1 MRWGSPELA
10 GLLVLP
16 VLAVLAWMYGARA
29 RRQALARA
37 GEIQLVARLL
47 AAHLPRR
54 RFIRQVLL
62 GLAFVLLCVSALRP
76 QLGRRPEA
84 LRRTGVDLAIA
95 FDISKSMLVKDVLPS
110 RLDAARQRLGELMA
124 RLSGDRVA
132 LVPFAGVAFTQSP
145 LTADNS
151 AIRLYL
157 QSLNPGQMPVGGT
170 NLAAAIDEGV
180 KVLTGRGDKAE
191 TSGRS
196 QVLLLVTDGEDVAS
210 ALGEAAKKAAQK
222 AAEAG
227 VRIYAIGVGTMTGD
241 PIPLYDNAGNHAGY
255 QQDSTGKPIYSKL
268 NLKLLEELSRLSDPA
283 NPNEMRVFLDDGQTP
298 VLDAVLGALE
308 KQQRT
313 TLEASI
319 RHQYGERFQLLLIPA
334 LLLLLVEMRVR
345 ERRKVAA

>member
-10 GLLVLP
+10 GLLLLP
-16 VLAVLAWMYGARA
+16 VLAVLAWMYGAHA
-29 RRQALARA
+29 RRKALARA
-37 GEIQLVARLL
+37 GEVQLVVRLL
-47 AAHLPRR
+47 ANHLPRR

-157 QSLNPGQMPVGGT
+157 QSLDPGQMPVGGT

-210 ALGEAAKKAAQK
+210 ALGESAKKAAQK

-241 PIPLYDNAGNHAGY
+241 PIPLYDNSGNHAGY

-283 NPNEMRVFLDDGQTP
+283 NPNESRVFLDDGKTP

-345 ERRKVAA
+345 ERRKVGA

>member
-1 MRWGSPELA
+1 MRWGSPELFFV
-10 GLLVLP
+10 LLAPL
-16 VLAVLAWMYGARA
+16 LAVGAWLYGSAA
-29 RRQALARA
+29 RRRAIARA
-37 GEIQLVARLL
+37 GDAPLVARLL
-47 AAHLPRR
+47 AAHLPQRR
-54 RFIRQVLL
+54 LARQALL
-62 GLAFVLLCVSALRP
+62 GLALTLLCVAALRP

-84 LRRTGVDLAIA
+84 LRRTGVDIAVA

-110 RLDAARQRLGELMA
+110 RLEAARQRIGELMS
-124 RLSGDRVA
+124 RLNGDRVA

-157 QSLNPGQMPVGGT
+157 QSLDPNQMPVGGT

-210 ALGEAAKKAAQK
+210 TQGEAAKKAAQK

-227 VRIYAIGVGTMTGD
+227 IRIYAIGLGTMTGD
-241 PIPLYDNAGNHAGY
+241 PIPLYNNSGQHAGY

-268 NLKLLEELSRLSDPA
+268 NLKLLEELARLSDPA
-283 NPNEMRVFLDDGQTP
+283 NPNETRVFLDDGKTAA
-298 VLDAVLGALE
+298 LEGMLGALE

-319 RHQYGERFQLLLIPA
+319 KHQYGERFQLLLIPA
-334 LLLLLVEMRVR
+334 LLLLLIEMRLS
-345 ERRKVAA
+345 ERRRAAA